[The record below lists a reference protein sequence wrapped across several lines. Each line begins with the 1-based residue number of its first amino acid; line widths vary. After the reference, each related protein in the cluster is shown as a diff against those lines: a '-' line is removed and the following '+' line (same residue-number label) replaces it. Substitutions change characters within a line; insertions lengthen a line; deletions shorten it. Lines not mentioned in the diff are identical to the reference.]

1 MNEWKNIIHYFIQ
14 SEMLLQNVN
23 LQLPWLLRVMI
34 MHWRTSNIPPWKTLS
49 YSGFYL
55 QYIQFCVSV
64 SPPAVRNERRPV
76 TSSHLVWAQRNGVA
90 SPHRHLSDGCSLAPV
105 LSLNVSPRGRATKV
119 LMIPFWSAP
128 LWFGWPASADDKWLC
143 HGGTCWESERF
154 IPASVS
160 QALFFPGAF
169 PTFL

>member
-1 MNEWKNIIHYFIQ
+1 MHYFVQ
-14 SEMLLQNVN
+14 SEMLLQDVN

-34 MHWRTSNIPPWKTLS
+34 MHWRSNFPPWKS
-49 YSGFYL
+49 CHIRGFICSAPSFAF
-55 QYIQFCVSV
+55 QWA
-64 SPPAVRNERRPV
+64 PPAVRNERHPV
-76 TSSHLVWAQRNGVA
+76 PSTHLVWAQRTGVA

-160 QALFFPGAF
+160 RALFFPGAF